1 MKKNRS
7 AHKRSRLFRILQIS
21 GWSAYFLISVFIF
34 FRDKPIE
41 PVMITGLF
49 ITHFTGFLTSFILH
63 VVLRR
68 LYRHG
73 RPILKMALTTLGLIF
88 LLSIVWFALDL
99 IMSVPLRS
107 LNWMAQQ
114 FTYQTYTEEFFW
126 YTFPLVI
133 WGALYFMITFWM
145 ESREQRER
153 AEKALLLA
161 RDAQLRMLRYQM
173 NPHFLFNALNSIR
186 ALIDENRV
194 KAKDMI
200 TELSEFLRYSLTHK
214 DALIVPLKEELEA
227 VRHYLMIE
235 EKRFEEKMVVT
246 YDIDPLAE
254 EYPVLV
260 YMVYPLV
267 ENAIK
272 HGMKSSALPLR
283 INIVAKVKDEQL
295 SLEVCN
301 SGKWLDT
308 PVNVRNSTG
317 TGLSN
322 LKRRL
327 DATLKDHFHFN
338 IIKTEDKVCIK
349 IALMARINTG
359 KADDIKSSYR

>member
-1 MKKNRS
+1 MKTNSS
-7 AHKRSRLFRILQIS
+7 AHKRSRLFWILQLS

-34 FRDKPIE
+34 FRDKPLE
-41 PVMITGLF
+41 PVMVAGLF

-73 RPILKMALTTLGLIF
+73 RPILKLALTTLGLIF
-88 LLSIVWFALDL
+88 ILSIVWFALDL
-99 IMSVPLRS
+99 IVSVPLRN

-186 ALIDENRV
+186 ALIDENRI

-227 VRHYLMIE
+227 VRHYLLIE

-260 YMVYPLV
+260 YMIYPLV

-272 HGMKSSALPLR
+272 HGMKSSPLPLR
-283 INIVAKVKDEQL
+283 IKIAAKVKDEQL
-295 SLEVCN
+295 AIEVCN
-301 SGKWLDT
+301 SGRWLDS
-308 PVNVRNSTG
+308 PQNAKISTG

-322 LKRRL
+322 LQQRL
-327 DATLKDHFHFN
+327 GTTLKERFYFSIFKGEH
-338 IIKTEDKVCIK
+338 KVCVLITLKAK
-349 IALMARINTG
+349 INPGMDNGT
-359 KADDIKSSYR
+359 KSPYR